1 MSSRKQSKVN
11 LLKDNSGWVTSL
23 ENKALCNIL
32 KNLDIRVTSRRIT
45 TFQVCYFPDKY
56 AAIKQ
61 CRFYSYLG
69 NRLAFDYYHG
79 DPSISPEFVNI
90 FSELLTKRKYFQRIR
105 VSHSGIEQLLKNEG
119 LEKEVFRIPIGID
132 INLFPI
138 QTPKMKENFR
148 THLKIPQTAFVI
160 GSFQKDGNGWRE
172 GNEPKLIKGP
182 DIFLKTLRILKYR
195 IPELFVLLTGP
206 ARGYVKSGLESLN
219 IPYLHYYPERYSEIY
234 KYYQTLDA
242 YLVTS
247 REEGGPK
254 AILES
259 MASGIPVISTK
270 VGQAQD
276 LMTNGLND
284 WLSEREDCESLAE
297 NIISIFD
304 SNVSITSLKSEARS
318 IAEKNTYHS
327 QISMWR
333 DFFEPLI
340 M

>member
-1 MSSRKQSKVN
+1 VNIRQHSKVN

-23 ENKALCNIL
+23 ENKVLFNIL
-32 KNLDIRVTSRRIT
+32 INLGISVTSKKIT
-45 TFQVCYFPDKY
+45 TFQTCYFPDKY

-61 CRFYSYLG
+61 CKFYSFLG

-79 DPSISPEFVNI
+79 DPSVTPEFVKILN
-90 FSELLTKRKYFQRIR
+90 ELITKRKYFQRIR

-119 LEKEVFRIPIGID
+119 FEKEVFRIPIGIN

-138 QTPKMKENFR
+138 QTSKMKENFR
-148 THLKIPQTAFVI
+148 RHLRIPQSAFVI
-160 GSFQKDGNGWRE
+160 GSFQKDGNGWAE

-182 DIFLKTLRILKYR
+182 DIFLKTLKILKSR

-206 ARGYVKSGLESLN
+206 ARGYVKSGLESMQ
-219 IPYLHYYPERYSEIY
+219 IPYLHYFPNGYSEIY

-259 MASGIPVISTK
+259 MASGIPLVSTK

-276 LMTNGLND
+276 LVSDGLNG
-284 WLSEREDCESLAE
+284 WLSESEDCESLAE

-304 SNVSITSLKSEARS
+304 NNVSIETIKYEARC
-318 IAEKNTYHS
+318 IAEKNTYDLQS
-327 QISMWR
+327 SMWS
-333 DFFEPLI
+333 DFFEPLLK
-340 M
+340 